1 MKKIC
6 RQVITAVLVAL
17 LVCPVT
23 SLRVRE
29 DDDADVIYGT
39 KARVSSSVRRRLK
52 ASRQNRPVPTAPQY
66 EQDYASPSPTPNY
79 VEHKTDFVSSR
90 PINKPDPDVYPI
102 NITPSPFAS
111 HPKTVRA
118 SSIQV
123 KTPSS
128 LGEGDYTPKPFVKI
142 KTGRRRKVKRP
153 QKNKPLVSNVVEED
167 YGGVNSVNNEQK
179 TTVNEIAK
187 DKDNATASGGDK
199 NLAVEIG
206 QEDGKYALI
215 DKFFDKPLPQAPGV
229 LSYAPSEDF
238 AHDNKNTLG
247 NLKANDIWLSDGHL
261 LVLKG
266 GDLDTSTKEHWKP
279 IDNYERNPYKP
290 PLKIPVD
297 TSNPPPFPVFVNS
310 SGPPVFLGPPP
321 PFGLPYPP
329 PGLEGNGTFDPSR
342 LPPPGLIPL
351 YPNGSIPPEFLGP
364 PIGVGGYDGGPG
376 VGGYPGGVGPGG
388 YPVGGNGSLPFFP
401 PFPGQLPPGAGGIN
415 GSYPP
420 LPPFGFNLPPGAG
433 AFNGSLP
440 PLPFLP
446 PYGGGS
452 RNGSFPP
459 ILPPPPGFNGN
470 FSGGPPP
477 GFPLLPPLVLNPN
490 DNETDDP
497 SIFLPPPYDFDYEDG
512 DKSLVPPGPFAP
524 GLVVPPPK
532 DFYTTYNKTKRF
544 PSVTAGLPY
553 GKRPQRPNG
562 RKPKFPITQPPDDS
576 LEALLP
582 HTSPSPY
589 LQPSP
594 SPYPQPSP
602 SPYPQLSPV
611 QITTHSKKRKRPSK
625 TNKGLF
631 SGTLP
636 KLDSSQEIAGLPPS
650 SVPIS
655 EQVVTSSPLITTPQ
669 PHVAQP
675 VIIKNSTPKPHNNY
689 VYVRGQ
695 LKTLAEI
702 AAEQAAQQQHEGH
715 GDYDYP
721 TPRPPYDERGYPTRV
736 LDDNEPTL
744 VDYAKKTTKAPAK
757 TAYFNTPKYDNLYN
771 VLPKRIK
778 LKNRLNYQGPGNS
791 VTPTVAVPQ
800 NPHPSQNPALY
811 SHHQH
816 PLFPGI
822 LGDPATAVQ
831 LQGQLHQQHQQDV
844 YDPHYQEKITHNYY
858 GNQGVTQIQP
868 LQRPKQIVQLQ
879 SPKDYVGSQRQ
890 PHSYDQ
896 GSISPASNAAGPGV
910 GGGNTGFRPA
920 FGPNQRPSQGT
931 GAGGNNRLLYPGQVT
946 QIGPIFNLQSPIF
959 QQQKQS
965 HRPQGYYSP
974 ITQYHQPINQ
984 QQNNYYHPQH
994 GLTSSAGLGQSGLG
1008 QNQYNYPQQHQV
1020 YEGEQQYQQQIPQ
1033 HYRNFGQ
1040 GSIATSPQLSSNP
1053 YAAQL
1058 NAYNPPQTQTSAL
1071 HQDALISYR

>member
-1 MKKIC
+1 MCTFAGNMKNFYRHLI
-6 RQVITAVLVAL
+6 LVALVPL

-23 SLRVRE
+23 ALRVRE
-29 DDDADVIYGT
+29 EEDADVIYGT
-39 KARVSSSVRRRLK
+39 KQRIPSSVRRRLK
-52 ASRQNRPVPTAPQY
+52 ASRQQNRPAVY
-66 EQDYASPSPTPNY
+66 QDYASPPPTSNY
-79 VEHKTDFVSSR
+79 VEQKTDFQSR
-90 PINKPDPDVYPI
+90 PISKPDPDVYPI

-111 HPKTVRA
+111 HPKAVRA

-128 LGEGDYTPKPFVKI
+128 IGEGDYTPKPLIKI

-153 QKNKPLVSNVVEED
+153 PKIKPLVSNAVEED
-167 YGGVNSVNNEQK
+167 VGVNVNQNSN
-179 TTVNEIAK
+179 VNANSIK
-187 DKDNATASGGDK
+187 DKENSTASGDK

-215 DKFFDKPLPQAPGV
+215 DKFFDRPLSQAPGV

-279 IDNYERNPYKP
+279 IDNFERDPGRP
-290 PLKIPVD
+290 PLRIPVD
-297 TSNPPPFPVFVNS
+297 TNNPPPFPVFVNS
-310 SGPPVFLGPPP
+310 SGPPIFLGPPP

-329 PGLEGNGTFDPSR
+329 PGVDINGTFDPSR

-364 PIGVGGYDGGPG
+364 PIGGYGGG
-376 VGGYPGGVGPGG
+376 GGYPGGGNNS
-388 YPVGGNGSLPFFP
+388 YPIFS
-401 PFPGQLPPGAGGIN
+401 PFPGGLPPGGIN

-420 LPPFGFNLPPGAG
+420 LPPFGLGFPPGAG
-433 AFNGSLP
+433 PFNGSLP
-440 PLPFLP
+440 PLPFSPFP
-446 PYGGGS
+446 PGGGGK
-452 RNGSFPP
+452 NGTYPH
-459 ILPPPPGFNGN
+459 ILPPPPGFNVN
-470 FSGGPPP
+470 FSGPP
-477 GFPLLPPLVLNPN
+477 GFPLLPPLVLNPA

-512 DKSLVPPGPFAP
+512 DHSLVPPGPFAP

-532 DFYTTYNKTKRF
+532 DFYTTYNKTKKYA
-544 PSVTAGLPY
+544 SSNSAGFPY

-562 RKPKFPITQPPDDS
+562 RKPKFPITPPPDDS

-582 HTSPSPY
+582 QTTPSPF
-589 LQPSP
+589 P
-594 SPYPQPSP
+594 
-602 SPYPQLSPV
+602 PV
-611 QITTHSKKRKRPSK
+611 QITTHSKKRKRPGK
-625 TNKGLF
+625 ANKGLF

-636 KLDSSQEIAGLPPS
+636 KFESSQEIAGLPPA

-655 EQVVTSSPLITTPQ
+655 EQIAPENPHLTTPQ
-669 PHVAQP
+669 PHIAQP
-675 VIIKNSTPKPHNNY
+675 VVIKTSTPKPHNNNY

-702 AAEQAAQQQHEGH
+702 AAEQAAQQQQEGE
-715 GDYDYP
+715 YDYNP
-721 TPRPPYDERGYPTRV
+721 TPRPPFDERGYPTRV

-744 VDYAKKTTKAPAK
+744 IDYPKKTTKAPK

-778 LKNRLNYQGPGNS
+778 LKNRLNYQGPVNN
-791 VTPTVAVPQ
+791 VTPTVQQNLSPQ
-800 NPHPSQNPALY
+800 IYNHQQHTVYPNAL
-811 SHHQH
+811 S
-816 PLFPGI
+816 
-822 LGDPATAVQ
+822 DPTGH
-831 LQGQLHQQHQQDV
+831 LQGQHQTEV
-844 YDPHYQEKITHNYY
+844 FDPNYQEKINQGRPDGNYY
-858 GNQGVTQIQP
+858 TNSGNIQQIQP
-868 LQRPKQIVQLQ
+868 LQRPKQIIQLQ
-879 SPKDYVGSQRQ
+879 SPKDYAGNQRQ

-896 GSISPASNAAGPGV
+896 GAIPQSNNAAAPGA
-910 GGGNTGFRPA
+910 GGSTGFRPA
-920 FGPNQRPSQGT
+920 FGPNHRPGSQGS
-931 GAGGNNRLLYPGQVT
+931 RHLYPGQVT

-959 QQQKQS
+959 QQQKQN

-974 ITQYHQPINQ
+974 ITQYHQPIHPTH
-984 QQNNYYHPQH
+984 NNYYHS
-994 GLTSSAGLGQSGLG
+994 GLGGSVQTGLGQSVLG
-1008 QNQYNYPQQHQV
+1008 QNQYIPQQQQQQQV
-1020 YEGEQQYQQQIPQ
+1020 YEGEQYQQPSPPQ

-1040 GSIATSPQLSSNP
+1040 GTLTSSHQLPSNA
-1053 YAAQL
+1053 YNAQL
-1058 NAYNPPQTQTSAL
+1058 NAYNQPQTQTAGI